1 MSIIYQA
8 RSGRVDH
15 TSFFPCDL
23 AYRMLESLL
32 SLVVFQACF
41 FFFSVLFKTL
51 SRVKLILREGGAG
64 LGNILSALAHCDR

>member
-1 MSIIYQA
+1 MCVSIIFQA
-8 RSGRVDH
+8 RPGRVDH

-23 AYRMLESLL
+23 AYHMLESLL
-32 SLVVFQACF
+32 SLVVFQV
-41 FFFSVLFKTL
+41 FFSVLFKTL